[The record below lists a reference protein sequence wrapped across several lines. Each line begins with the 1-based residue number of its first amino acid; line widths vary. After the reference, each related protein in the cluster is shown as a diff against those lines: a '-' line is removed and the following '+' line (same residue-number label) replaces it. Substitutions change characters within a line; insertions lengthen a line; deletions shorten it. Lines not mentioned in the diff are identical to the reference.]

1 MTIMDLIGLIKE
13 VFTELGND
21 NVFDGAINMTDG
33 TTTDE
38 YHEAVRHEK
47 ENLLK
52 EISKMKKKDL
62 QEHLTELVNAFMIM
76 YESATIADGNAA
88 EEGVAL
94 SWDEFSERA
103 KRTCERL
110 EATT

>member
-13 VFTELGND
+13 VFTALSND

-38 YHEAVRHEK
+38 YHEAMRCVK

-62 QEHLTELVNAFMIM
+62 QEHLTELVNAFMIV

-94 SWDEFSERA
+94 SWDEISERA
-103 KRTCERL
+103 KRTYERL